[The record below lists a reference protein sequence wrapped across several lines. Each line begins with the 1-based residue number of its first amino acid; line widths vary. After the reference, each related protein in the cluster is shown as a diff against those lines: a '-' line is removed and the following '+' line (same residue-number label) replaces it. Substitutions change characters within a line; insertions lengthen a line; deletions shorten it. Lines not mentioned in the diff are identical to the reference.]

1 MTVDTLVHALSDRDL
16 VAETGGIVSVE
27 PAQAMVSLRAPSAVA
42 ADIDLPLRPNTWTA
56 TDRGRIVWLGP
67 DEWLASEPALSPR
80 TGLDLE
86 TSLRAAVSPY
96 GGTAVEVSAQ
106 RLVLRLSGPHARA
119 VLAKGCSI
127 DVHPRSFGPGAC
139 AQTTLAQ
146 AGVVLL
152 SLGSTGDEFA
162 VVVRSSFAGY
172 LTDWLVDATLEFR
185 S

>member
-1 MTVDTLVHALSDRDL
+1 VTVETLVHALSGRDL
-16 VAETGGIVSVE
+16 GEQTGGVVTVE

-42 ADIDLPLRPNTWTA
+42 ADIELPLRPNTWTA

-67 DEWLASEPALSPR
+67 DEWLVTQPASGPR

-86 TSLRAAVSPY
+86 TSLREVLAPH

-106 RLVLRLSGPHARA
+106 RVVLRLSGPHARA

-127 DVHPRSFGPGAC
+127 DVHPRSFGPNAA
-139 AQTTLAQ
+139 AQTTLGQ

-162 VVVRSSFAGY
+162 VLVRSSFARY
-172 LTDWLVDATLEFR
+172 LADWLVDATQEFR